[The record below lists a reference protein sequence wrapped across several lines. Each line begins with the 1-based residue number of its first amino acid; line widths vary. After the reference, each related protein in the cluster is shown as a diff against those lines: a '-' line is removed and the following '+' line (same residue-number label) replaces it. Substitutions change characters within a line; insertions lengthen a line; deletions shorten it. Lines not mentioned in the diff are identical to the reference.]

1 MNLLLNTVA
10 TPYTLSEPIVLHERQ
25 AICRQERQIIRFNN
39 LGNNSVERNAYE
51 RSNRSL
57 YSLVGFISCLGA
69 KCLFR
74 KYDRKVLFL
83 EIDCL
88 LKLIGNY
95 CLQETKLYECCIKVW

>member
-1 MNLLLNTVA
+1 MFDYSFRRENDNTVA
-10 TPYTLSEPIVLHERQ
+10 TPYTLSESIVSHVRQ
-25 AICRQERQIIRFNN
+25 ARCRQERQVIRFNN
-39 LGNNSVERNAYE
+39 LGNDSVERNAYE
-51 RSNRSL
+51 RSDRSL

-69 KCLFR
+69 KYLFR

-95 CLQETKLYECCIKVW
+95 FLNQT

>member
-10 TPYTLSEPIVLHERQ
+10 TPYTLSESIGLHERQ
-25 AICRQERQIIRFNN
+25 ALCRQERQIIRFNN
-39 LGNNSVERNAYE
+39 LGNNSVERKAYE
-51 RSNRSL
+51 RSSCAPRCSERSL
-57 YSLVGFISCLGA
+57 YSLASFISCLGA
-69 KCLFR
+69 KYLFR

-95 CLQETKLYECCIKVW
+95 CLK

>member
-1 MNLLLNTVA
+1 MFDYSFRRENDNTVA
-10 TPYTLSEPIVLHERQ
+10 TPYTLSESIVSHERQ
-25 AICRQERQIIRFNN
+25 ALCRQERQIIRFNN

-51 RSNRSL
+51 RSDRTL

-69 KCLFR
+69 KYLFR

-88 LKLIGNY
+88 LKLIRNY
-95 CLQETKLYECCIKVW
+95 CLKQT